1 MTDNTGPLV
10 GVAATAFVSFVVLGL
25 RVSNRPLMRLDAD
38 AVYFRAQFTPLALF
52 FTYCGR
58 LIPLTTACIGA
69 IAIFALMRISI
80 LIPMLVTASQLISQ
94 MAIEYAKTLFKRTRP
109 DYWIVGEEAG
119 HSYPSGHA
127 ATAIIFFI
135 GWAIIAALSRLPLGF
150 KDAAVALLVVWAAG
164 IIWSRLALGAHY
176 LTDVLG
182 GMLFGAAWLCALFAA
197 SSHFY
202 GILR

>member
-1 MTDNTGPLV
+1 MTGTSPLV
-10 GVAATAFVSFVVLGL
+10 AVAAIAFVAFIALGM
-25 RVSNRPLMRLDAD
+25 RVSNRPLTRLDAG
-38 AVYFRAQFTPLALF
+38 AVCLRGQFTRLALF

-58 LIPLTTACIGA
+58 LVPLTSGCIVA
-69 IAIFALMRISI
+69 IAIFAVMRHSI
-80 LIPMLVTASQLISQ
+80 LIPLLVTASQLISQ
-94 MAIEYAKTLFKRTRP
+94 MAIEYAKTLFGRTRP
-109 DYWIVGEEAG
+109 DFWLVGEEAG

-127 ATAIIFFI
+127 ATAMIFFI
-135 GWAIIAALSRLPLGF
+135 GWAVIAAMSSLLPAE
-150 KDAAVALLVVWAAG
+150 KDAAIVLLVAWAGG

-202 GILR
+202 SILR